1 MSTYS
6 ISQDLLDKIFIEF
19 INSNNI
25 KNSINKDYISHIL
38 LKDLPENSKE
48 NIIHLLLNNEY
59 YEALNVGDHFK
70 VKPINYDASRYYEPD
85 VLRDM
90 GLSDNENNV
99 YGYVVGDLSW
109 SPSDYNFLCSYL
121 KVILYYHDSD
131 LQIKEHAA
139 TLKPLELIKI
149 NKLEIP
155 YFKDK

>member
-1 MSTYS
+1 MSTHS
-6 ISQDLLDKIFIEF
+6 ISRDLLNKIFI
-19 INSNNI
+19 NSISSDSI
-25 KNSINKDYISHIL
+25 KNSVNKDCITHIL
-38 LKDLPENSKE
+38 LKDLPEDSKE
-48 NIIHLLLNNEY
+48 NIIHLILNNEY
-59 YEALNVGDHFK
+59 YEALQVGDHFK
-70 VKPINYDASRYYEPD
+70 VKPINYDMSRYYEPD

-131 LQIKEHAA
+131 LQIKEHEA
-139 TLKPLELIKI
+139 TLKPLELTKI
-149 NKLEIP
+149 NKLDIP